1 MQLVVCEKPSVGAAL
16 AKALGV
22 SDHKNG
28 YIEGDNLIVS
38 WCIGHLVELASAD
51 VYDERYKKWSVE
63 DLPIIPQEWQ
73 YIISAG
79 KTEQFEVLRSLM
91 NDSRVTEVVNACDA
105 GREGE
110 LIFRLVYN
118 KIGCTKPV
126 KRLWLS
132 SMEEKTIIAAFA
144 DLKDGRE
151 YDNLYRSALC
161 RSKADSETV

>member
-1 MQLVVCEKPSVGAAL
+1 MQLVVCEKPSVAATL

-22 SDHKNG
+22 TERKDR
-28 YIEGDNLIVS
+28 YIEGGNIIVS

-51 VYDERYKKWSVE
+51 VYDERYKKWNID
-63 DLPIIPQEWQ
+63 DLPIIPLEWQ
-73 YIISAG
+73 FIVSAG
-79 KTEQFEVLRSLM
+79 KNEQFEVLRGLM

-110 LIFRLVYN
+110 LIFQLVYN

-132 SMEEKTIIAAFA
+132 SMEEKAIIAAFA
-144 DLKDGRE
+144 DLIDGRE